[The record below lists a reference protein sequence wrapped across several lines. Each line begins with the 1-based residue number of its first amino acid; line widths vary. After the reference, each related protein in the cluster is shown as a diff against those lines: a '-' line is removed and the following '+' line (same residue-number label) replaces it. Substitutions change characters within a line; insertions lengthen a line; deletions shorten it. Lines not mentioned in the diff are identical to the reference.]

1 MVRNAY
7 ISWLLAMT
15 IRRNKPV
22 GRKRPIHVSEHDLWE
37 SVTADVK
44 PLRGNLYR
52 DKANSL
58 SNHNQGPPLI
68 EKQAHSS
75 EPNIS
80 QASAPKLTY
89 GSAPGLDKRTRLRL
103 RRGQVNIEAR
113 LDLHGMN
120 RSTAHAA
127 LCRFL
132 EQAYMAGTKIVLVV
146 TGKGLRQNGEIGVLR
161 RAVPT
166 WLNEESIRP
175 WVHAFDHAAPRDG
188 GEGALYIVMR
198 RRR

>member
-1 MVRNAY
+1 
-7 ISWLLAMT
+7 MT

-22 GRKRPIHVSEHDLWE
+22 GRKRRIHVSEHDLWE
-37 SVTADVK
+37 TVTADVK

-52 DKANSL
+52 DKASSL
-58 SNHNQGPPLI
+58 SNPNQGPPLI
-68 EKQAHSS
+68 KQHAHIS
-75 EPNIS
+75 EPTFP

-120 RSTAHAA
+120 RTTAHAA

-146 TGKGLRQNGEIGVLR
+146 TGKGLRQGGEIGVLR

-198 RRR
+198 RMR

>member
-7 ISWLLAMT
+7 ISWLLART
-15 IRRNKPV
+15 IRRKKPV
-22 GRKRPIHVSEHDLWE
+22 ERKHQIHVSERDLWD

-52 DKANSL
+52 NKVNSL

-68 EKQAHSS
+68 E
-75 EPNIS
+75 PTFP
-80 QASAPKLTY
+80 QASASKLTY
-89 GSAPGLDKRTRLRL
+89 GRAPGLDKRTRLRL

-120 RSTAHAA
+120 RTTAHAA

-132 EQAYMAGTKIVLVV
+132 EQAYTAGTKIVLVV
-146 TGKGLRQNGEIGVLR
+146 TGKGLRQGGEIGVLR

-198 RRR
+198 RMR

>member
-15 IRRNKPV
+15 IRRKKPV
-22 GRKRPIHVSEHDLWE
+22 GRKRQIYVSEHDLWE

-52 DKANSL
+52 NKVNTL
-58 SNHNQGPPLI
+58 SNHNQGPPVI
-68 EKQAHSS
+68 EQQAHIS
-75 EPNIS
+75 EPTFP

-146 TGKGLRQNGEIGVLR
+146 TGKGLRQGGEIGVLR